1 MLNFVDRRQVGIY
14 IHISNLNK
22 TLTNV
27 MCLFVRL
34 EKCANGQ
41 LIRHLFLK
49 DIKGLLL
56 QKFCIG
62 EGRSLN
68 TSTLFFHR
76 VPCVTAD
83 M

>member
-1 MLNFVDRRQVGIY
+1 MPNFVDRRQVGIY

-49 DIKGLLL
+49 DIKGLLY
-56 QKFCIG
+56 QG
-62 EGRSLN
+62 GQLN
-68 TSTLFFHR
+68 TTTLFFHR
-76 VPCVTAD
+76 VPCVSAD